1 MMSKNII
8 VWDDNSDNDSITTI
22 INDPLV
28 VVYFDRKDINKL
40 NDIDESQKPGIY
52 ILFGDH
58 NNRYVGQA
66 SSSVL
71 SRLKSHDIKKEF
83 WNSAL
88 ILCREDGRLDKSQLD
103 WIEKRLISKFND
115 NGFILENISN
125 GNHSHIESYQK
136 GKARQLLNISAD
148 LIKEFLGF
156 DLYALEKIKKNRS
169 TLITNDIN
177 QSLTVEQYKV
187 EYDDKIIVGNTLR
200 ELYANLINTLSQ
212 DDNYFMLLE
221 NYADSHNSQFLFR
234 LTDEN
239 VLKSRPASYY
249 RNIRDDIYAKFNC
262 NNNEFIRNID
272 RILKICKGNDYKTFL
287 SNKIQEDNTVNN
299 VQPFDNN
306 NQQDKNIKKKYTL
319 KYDNILVTDKFLR
332 PLYVKLLEYL
342 YDNYYDKVIEMAINN
357 QIFFIE
363 NEDYLDTKSNPESYK
378 YFGDNI
384 YSLIGLPKRDI
395 LKRIEIFNDKG
406 LNIILTEQ

>member
-1 MMSKNII
+1 MSKNII
-8 VWDDNSDNDSITTI
+8 VWDDNTDNDSITTI

-71 SRLKSHDIKKEF
+71 SRLKSHDVKKEF

-187 EYDDKIIVGNTLR
+187 EYDDKIIVGNTPR
-200 ELYANLINTLSQ
+200 ELYSNLINTLAQ

-221 NYADSHNSQFLFR
+221 NYADSHNTQFLFR
-234 LTDEN
+234 TTDEN
-239 VLKSRPASYY
+239 VIKSRPASYY
-249 RNIRDDIYAKFNC
+249 RNIRDDIYAKFNY
-262 NNNEFIRNID
+262 NNNDLIRNID
-272 RILKICKGNDYKTFL
+272 KLLKICKGNDYKTFL

-299 VQPFDNN
+299 VQPVNNN
-306 NQQDKNIKKKYTL
+306 NQKDKNIKKKYTL
-319 KYDNILVTDKFLR
+319 KYDDVLVTDKFLR
-332 PLYVKLLEYL
+332 PLYVKLLEHL
-342 YDNYYDKVIEMAINN
+342 YDNYYDKVMELAFNN
-357 QIFFIE
+357 KIFFIE

-395 LKRIEIFNDKG
+395 LKRIEILNDNK